1 MDDGD
6 PRREIERLEFRIETL
21 AARIENCAKFILAAQ
36 IAMVVGGI
44 VLLALF
50 FGVIRFDPAWMA
62 GASAA
67 LLGGIVVFGSND
79 STAKEA
85 RSEMAAAEAER
96 ALLIGRIELRVIP
109 GGPTLH

>member
-6 PRREIERLEFRIETL
+6 PRREIERLEARIETL
-21 AARIENCAKFILAAQ
+21 AARIENCGKFILAAR
-36 IAMVVGGI
+36 IAMAGGGT
-44 VLLALF
+44 VLVALL
-50 FGVIRFDPAWMA
+50 FGVIRFDPTWMA

-67 LLGGIVVFGSND
+67 LLGGIVVFGSNN

-85 RSEMAAAEAER
+85 QSEMSAVEAER

-109 GGPTLH
+109 GGSTLH